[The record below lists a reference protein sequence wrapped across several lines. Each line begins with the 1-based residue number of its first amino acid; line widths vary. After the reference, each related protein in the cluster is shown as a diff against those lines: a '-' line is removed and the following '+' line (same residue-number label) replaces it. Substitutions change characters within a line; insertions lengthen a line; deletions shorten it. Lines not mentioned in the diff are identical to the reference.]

1 MTKPKNDTI
10 KGETTRTGEAARGTL
25 PRFKSLR
32 EVGFAVSPLVLILAA
47 IVAVVHAHLNG
58 AFESSSIAG
67 MSGALFGSFAIYF
80 AVALFVS
87 LCAWRVRRRSKRAAN
102 TAFVA
107 TLVLLFSVF
116 QFGRARIQAVAAADA
131 PLAESEPSYLGLE
144 RGPTNRAPDIF
155 DDLALRQAHESF
167 IAVVANSTE
176 IDSTLGYVALDC
188 FQNGVPWYV
197 IDRYFELAIG
207 EGLRFTA
214 RARRAYEDWRDA
226 AIEAGY
232 DPRWSALD
240 REFDSAHRQLVI
252 EIAKFMNERGRYPS
266 LEECKDFPANP
277 YTGFTGVARFGQSTV
292 VHGWSY
298 DERTGRLR
306 MVLPHGVRCRSLLD
320 KQIERPG
327 L

>member
-1 MTKPKNDTI
+1 MTKPKNDTME
-10 KGETTRTGEAARGTL
+10 GETTQTGEVARGML

-32 EVGFAVSPLVLILAA
+32 EVGFAVS
-47 IVAVVHAHLNG
+47 
-58 AFESSSIAG
+58 
-67 MSGALFGSFAIYF
+67 
-80 AVALFVS
+80 
-87 LCAWRVRRRSKRAAN
+87 
-102 TAFVA
+102 A

-116 QFGRARIQAVAAADA
+116 QFGRARMQAVAAADA

-155 DDLALRQAHESF
+155 DDLVLRQAHDSF
-167 IAVVANSTE
+167 IAIVANSTE
-176 IDSTLGYVALDC
+176 MDGTLGYVALDC
-188 FQNGVPWYV
+188 FQNGVPWSA
-197 IDRYFELAIG
+197 IDRYVEQGLG
-207 EGLRFTA
+207 EGVHFTA
-214 RARRAYEDWRDA
+214 HAWRAYEDWRDA
-226 AIEAGY
+226 AIKAGY
-232 DPRWSALD
+232 DPVWSALD
-240 REFDSAHRQLVI
+240 RKFDSAYRQLVM
-252 EIAKFMNERGRYPS
+252 EIAKFLNEHGRYPS

-306 MVLPHGVRCRSLLD
+306 MVLPHGVRCRSLPD